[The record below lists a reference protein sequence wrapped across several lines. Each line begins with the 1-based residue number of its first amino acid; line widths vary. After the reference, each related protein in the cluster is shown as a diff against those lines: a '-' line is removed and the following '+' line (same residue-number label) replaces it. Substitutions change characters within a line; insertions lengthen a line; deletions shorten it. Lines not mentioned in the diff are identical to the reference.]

1 MKNIELKLREKM
13 KGYYYGQMN
22 LLKGN
27 FNFVFHYGDF
37 FSIKDFYLGQ
47 GKVGVCNN
55 QSEFY
60 KRANKG
66 LNLIRVRGSEPTYFN
81 SERSNHF
88 YLLVPT
94 KPLPKEFWSFKDKE
108 RVKYLRDSDSLVV
121 DPSFKKVLP
130 LNSSGYHL
138 DNSYEGSIFS
148 DLWATS
154 DGSSVL
160 PLGIME
166 EGELVSLSTHNSKM
180 SFFFKRKFDSHNY
193 LTLPLDSKDLS
204 LKLKGERFLKP
215 LAKILNEKYLEY
227 LRFEN

>member
-1 MKNIELKLREKM
+1 MRNIELKLKEKM
-13 KGYYYGQMN
+13 NGYYYGQMN

-60 KRANKG
+60 KRTNKG
-66 LNLIRVRGSEPTYFN
+66 LNLIRVGGSEPTYFN
-81 SERSNHF
+81 SDGSNHF
-88 YLLVPT
+88 YLLFPT
-94 KPLPKEFWSFKDKE
+94 KPLPKEFWSFMDEE

-138 DNSYEGSIFS
+138 DSSYKYPFSS
-148 DLWATS
+148 DLWVTS
-154 DGSSVL
+154 DSSNVL

-166 EGELVSLSTHNSKM
+166 EGELVSLSTHKSKM

-193 LTLPLDSKDLS
+193 LALPLGSKDLS

-227 LRFEN
+227 LRFGN